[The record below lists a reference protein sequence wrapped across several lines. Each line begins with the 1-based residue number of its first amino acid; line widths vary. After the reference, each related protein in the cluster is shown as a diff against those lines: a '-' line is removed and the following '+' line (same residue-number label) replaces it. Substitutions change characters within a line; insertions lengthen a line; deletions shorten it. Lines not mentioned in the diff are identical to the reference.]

1 MGIEASYGW
10 HDEIKPGQIGMAEFP
25 LSEMAGALLHPVLV
39 LSLETMLSGTEYAW
53 VAYGS
58 SKQVSR
64 TGHLKYEFVMHPD
77 DGASFQKS
85 GLTKA
90 TRFDLRKTARIP
102 LSEIRLIGFADLED
116 RSVYSRLREA
126 TFAAQ

>member
-1 MGIEASYGW
+1 MSV
-10 HDEIKPGQIGMAEFP
+10 EIKPGEIGVAEFP
-25 LSEMAGALLHPVLV
+25 LAEEAGGLAHPVLV
-39 LSLETMLSGTEYAW
+39 MSVETTLSGVAYAW

-64 TGHLKYEFVMHPD
+64 TGHLKHEFVLSPEE
-77 DGASFQKS
+77 GAAFHKS

-102 LSEIRLIGFADLED
+102 CSEIRAIGFADLED
-116 RSVYSRLREA
+116 RSVYNRLRDA
-126 TFAAQ
+126 MFAAQ